1 MVNEENKDEKQESA
15 PNATAEEKASA
26 IDPDDGLNSHSVKSK
41 KSKHAKHVQP
51 EADTAKNKKAAA
63 AQQPM
68 VEAESVD
75 LSVILDIP
83 LEITVE
89 LGRTQMPIHDLLNLG
104 PGSAVALSR
113 LEGEPV
119 DILANDTLI
128 ARGIVLV
135 NNNRYGIRITE
146 ITSHLDRIKSLT

>member
-1 MVNEENKDEKQESA
+1 MVNGKNKGEQQKNA
-15 PNATAEEKASA
+15 PKSTAGNMASG
-26 IDPDDGLNSHSVKSK
+26 IDTNNRLNGESVKDNQSK
-41 KSKHAKHVQP
+41 QTRHSQP
-51 EADTAKNKKAAA
+51 ERKDKKTAAA
-63 AQQPM
+63 EQPK
-68 VEAESVD
+68 VAAESVD

-119 DILANDTLI
+119 DILANNTLI

-135 NNNRYGIRITE
+135 SNNRYGIRITE

>member
-1 MVNEENKDEKQESA
+1 MVDKENKGSEQNKA
-15 PNATAEEKASA
+15 PLSTAGEEASA
-26 IDPDDGLNSHSVKSK
+26 IAQDNKIDADPMKETESKRAGHPKPGPNNVK
-41 KSKHAKHVQP
+41 
-51 EADTAKNKKAAA
+51 DKKAAPPE
-63 AQQPM
+63 QPEI
-68 VEAESVD
+68 EAESVD

-89 LGRTQMPIHDLLNLG
+89 LGRTQMPINELLSLG

-119 DILANDTLI
+119 DILANNTLI

-146 ITSHLDRIKSLT
+146 ITSHLDRIKSLS

>member
-1 MVNEENKDEKQESA
+1 MADKKNKASEQKKA
-15 PNATAEEKASA
+15 PLSPSEGEASA
-26 IDPDDGLNSHSVKSK
+26 IDQDNKLDTDSMDKK
-41 KSKHAKHVQP
+41 KSKPTGHP
-51 EADTAKNKKAAA
+51 EPEPNNVKDKKAAA
-63 AQQPM
+63 PEQTKI
-68 VEAESVD
+68 EAGSVD

-89 LGRTQMPIHDLLNLG
+89 LGRTRMPIHELLNLG

-119 DILANDTLI
+119 DILANNTLI

-146 ITSHLDRIKSLT
+146 ITSHLDRIKSLS